1 MLTPTSFFREVNT
14 AVTSRGGR
22 GTSRTAAN
30 ANDFVCCWRESV
42 QFQHADSC
50 RFWGRPASARCLV
63 GWSIGSFQRTDPH
76 ASDWLLFWEHDA
88 AFPSGLR
95 KEIASLAANPAF
107 QRKYKIESGPGPK
120 LGRSAFQFEP
130 NRHSH
135 AGVHEPPLD
144 TARPE
149 LPLPDSL

>member
-1 MLTPTSFFREVNT
+1 MRTTLSAAGAKAFNFSTRILVASGGGLQAHGVSSVGRSVHFNEQIPTH
-14 AVTSRGGR
+14 
-22 GTSRTAAN
+22 
-30 ANDFVCCWRESV
+30 
-42 QFQHADSC
+42 Q
-50 RFWGRPASARCLV
+50 
-63 GWSIGSFQRTDPH
+63 IGFSSGSTTLH
-76 ASDWLLFWEHDA
+76 SL
-88 AFPSGLR
+88 SGLR

-130 NRHSH
+130 NRRSH